1 MLDETGQSGYLVT
14 EKLVKRF
21 DDALAVDDV
30 TLSVAKG
37 EIFAL
42 LGSSGCGKSTLLR
55 MLAGFE
61 SPTSGRILLGAQDI
75 ASFAPYQRPINM
87 MFQSYALFPHL
98 DIFPC
103 GFHLRSDA
111 CQHPFGVQSW
121 LQFGFPNVV
130 EAGEVQPIRLSAP

>member
-61 SPTSGRILLGAQDI
+61 SPTSGRILLGSQDI

-87 MFQSYALFPHL
+87 MFQSLRAFP
-98 DIFPC
+98 P
-103 GFHLRSDA
+103 S
-111 CQHPFGVQSW
+111 
-121 LQFGFPNVV
+121 
-130 EAGEVQPIRLSAP
+130 